1 MQVKKSHWERPDQE
15 GSIDNKET
23 NTPDIQHR
31 NWTQTCGSY
40 ETSYVIKI
48 LFLAIILVSKC
59 WGLAEEGKGHFRHRQ
74 KGRGRTNRSFT
85 DTDKQILGG
94 HCLPAKLLP
103 FFVSLYTH
111 TRNRAKH
118 ITSVPRTNLYHAF
131 LQRLPET
138 DYSLFSCSQL
148 LWFQCFNE
156 CFIKSAQCLEILL

>member
-103 FFVSLYTH
+103 FFVSLYTVH
-111 TRNRAKH
+111 AYKKQSETYH
-118 ITSVPRTNLYHAF
+118 QCPTHQSVPCILAETSGN
-131 LQRLPET
+131 RLFPFP
-138 DYSLFSCSQL
+138 LFTIALVSVL
-148 LWFQCFNE
+148 
-156 CFIKSAQCLEILL
+156 